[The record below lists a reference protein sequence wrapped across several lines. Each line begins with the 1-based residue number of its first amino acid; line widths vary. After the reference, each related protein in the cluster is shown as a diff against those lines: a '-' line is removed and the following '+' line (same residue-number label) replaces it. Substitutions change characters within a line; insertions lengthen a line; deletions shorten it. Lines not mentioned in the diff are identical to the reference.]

1 MNLQWLWCES
11 LGVEGL
17 QWKKVC
23 KVFGC
28 ERSTKLQFDLFC
40 CQSQSSVLA
49 AKHRQSWPT
58 TVLLVS
64 ACYLCG
70 CDRLLHFK
78 ASLHSKRLFCL
89 SVSFLSQSTNILNW
103 GCICVSQVNF
113 PLEKAYSRAR
123 SIDPRTIPYLCC
135 FRLRLLGNLHLPTG
149 HGRWQLL
156 TELGSAGSL
165 FSTSLG
171 SSLWYCETVN
181 LTI

>member
-1 MNLQWLWCES
+1 MTLMWVIGS
-11 LGVEGL
+11 RRSTVE
-17 QWKKVC
+17 KKDA
-23 KVFGC
+23 VFGC
-28 ERSTKLQFDLFC
+28 ERNTELQFDLFC
-40 CQSQSSVLA
+40 CQSQSSILA

-78 ASLHSKRLFCL
+78 ASLHSKRFFYL

-103 GCICVSQVNF
+103 GCICISQVNF

-156 TELGSAGSL
+156 TELSSAGGL

-171 SSLWYCETVN
+171 SSLWYCEMVN
-181 LTI
+181 LRI